1 MKARLV
7 LLATASVVVGL
18 SACGDPNSLKA
29 TLPTSVDTLS
39 VFALSGTPPAYP
51 SGISLVA
58 RQPVKV
64 DGFANFDVAFDILD
78 DGSAVI
84 YPVKLVVTSPTGS
97 RPVGLVKIAGTFEQ
111 VTSAPKS
118 GYQQDSAVVLAPG
131 QTVAIQSPHN
141 TVGDIC
147 QFAIDPH
154 IFAKVAVDSVNLASR
169 TLYMRLAVDP
179 NCGFRSFAEGL
190 PTL

>member
-1 MKARLV
+1 MRV
-7 LLATASVVVGL
+7 
-18 SACGDPNSLKA
+18 
-29 TLPTSVDTLS
+29 
-39 VFALSGTPPAYP
+39 
-51 SGISLVA
+51 
-58 RQPVKV
+58 
-64 DGFANFDVAFDILD
+64 
-78 DGSAVI
+78 
-84 YPVKLVVTSPTGS
+84 
-97 RPVGLVKIAGTFEQ
+97 AGTFEQ

-118 GYQQDSAVVLAPG
+118 GYQTDSSYVFVPG
-131 QTVAIQSPHN
+131 ETIAIQSPHN

-169 TLYMRLAVDP
+169 TLYLRMGVDP

>member
-7 LLATASVVVGL
+7 FLATASVVVGL
-18 SACGDPNSLKA
+18 GACGDPNSLKA
-29 TLPTSVDTLS
+29 TAPNVVDTLS

-51 SGISLVA
+51 SGISIVA
-58 RQPVKV
+58 RQAVKV
-64 DGFANFDVAFDILD
+64 DGFANFDVAFDID
-78 DGSAVI
+78 PSGKAVI

-97 RPVGLVKIAGTFEQ
+97 RPVGLVRVAGTFEQ

-118 GYQQDSAVVLAPG
+118 GYQTDSSYVFVPG
-131 QTVAIQSPHN
+131 ETIAIQSPHN
-141 TVGDIC
+141 TAGDIC

-169 TLYMRLAVDP
+169 TLYLRMGVDP